1 MQGWNIQ
8 RPSRL
13 HRQEIVACGHHAR
26 TVCLSCLR
34 HTVRYLC
41 AKLSAPLLFRG
52 THCDDKALASPT
64 KASKVRK
71 AVP

>member
-26 TVCLSCLR
+26 TVCPVCAILYGICAPNCRRLFSSAEP
-34 HTVRYLC
+34 TVTTRR
-41 AKLSAPLLFRG
+41 S
-52 THCDDKALASPT
+52 SPT